1 MVKRSLVFVLGI
13 LLTLQ
18 AVQAE
23 ILIEVT
29 QGKQSAIPI
38 AVVPFAWAGSE
49 PLPEDI
55 SRIVHNDL
63 GHSGY
68 FRAMPVANMI
78 NQPTTLSQVNYTDWS
93 MQRQDYV
100 IIGRIEADPE
110 GFAIEFHVLDVHLK
124 SEVLRHRVKGKK
136 SQMRDLA
143 HYISDYIFE
152 NLTGIAGVFS
162 TKLVYVT
169 TNRERNRFN
178 LNYADADGARERLIF
193 SSREPIISPAWS
205 PDGKTI
211 AYVSFENRQGEIF
224 FQHLATG
231 KRERVVAFS
240 GSSFNSAPSFSPDG
254 KSLAFVISK
263 LGNPDIYV
271 MDIATRKVKRLTDHY
286 AIDTEPQW
294 DIDGEHLFFTSNRAG
309 GPQIYRMNVNSLAV
323 KRITFDG
330 NYNARPRVTADG
342 RKLIY
347 VKQAN
352 GRFHI
357 ASQDLASGKVNILT
371 SETELDESPSV
382 APNGSMVVY
391 AASENER
398 SILAA
403 VSVDGDVKF
412 RLPSKYGDVREPAWS
427 PIFK

>member
-1 MVKRSLVFVLGI
+1 MVKRSMVFFIG
-13 LLTLQ
+13 LLLALQ
-18 AVQAE
+18 TVQAE
-23 ILIEVT
+23 IVIEVT

-38 AVVPFAWAGSE
+38 AVVPFSLEAGES
-49 PLPEDI
+49 LPEDLTKI
-55 SRIVHNDL
+55 IHNDL
-63 GHSGY
+63 GQSGY
-68 FRAMPVANMI
+68 FRTMPTENMI
-78 NQPTTLSQVNYTDWS
+78 SQPNMPSQVNYDDWS
-93 MQRQDYV
+93 LLRQDYV
-100 IIGRIEADPE
+100 VVGNITVDPA
-110 GFAIEFHVLDVHLK
+110 GYAIEFHVLDVHLK
-124 SEVLRHRVKGKK
+124 AEVLRHRVKGKK
-136 SQMRDLA
+136 TQMRDLA

-152 NLTGIAGVFS
+152 NLTGIPGVFS

-169 TNRERNRFN
+169 TNRERNQFN

-193 SSREPIISPAWS
+193 SSKQPIISPTWS
-205 PDGKTI
+205 PDGKKI
-211 AYVSFENRQGEIF
+211 AYVSFENGQGEIF
-224 FQHLATG
+224 FQELATG

-263 LGNPDIYV
+263 LGNPDIYM
-271 MDIATRKVKRLTDHY
+271 MDIATRKVRRLTTHY

-309 GPQIYRMNVNSLAV
+309 GPQIYRMNVSSLAV
-323 KRITFDG
+323 KRVTFDG
-330 NYNARPRVTADG
+330 NYNARPRITADG

-347 VKQAN
+347 VNQTG

-357 ASQDLASGKVNILT
+357 ASQDLATGRVNVLT

-391 AASENER
+391 AASEKNR

>member
-1 MVKRSLVFVLGI
+1 MVKRSL
-13 LLTLQ
+13 LLLIGMLLSIQ
-18 AVQAE
+18 FAQAE
-23 ILIEVT
+23 IVIEVT

-38 AVVPFAWAGSE
+38 AVVPFAWSGSE
-49 PLPEDI
+49 ALPEDI
-55 SRIVHNDL
+55 SQIVHNDL
-63 GHSGY
+63 GSSGY
-68 FRAMPVANMI
+68 FRSMPVENMI
-78 NQPTTLSQVNYTDWS
+78 NQPSTLAKVNYSDWA
-93 MQRQDYV
+93 MQRQDYMV
-100 IIGRIEADPE
+100 IGNIEAVSE
-110 GFAIEFHVLDVHLK
+110 GYAIEFHVLDVHRK
-124 SEVLRHRVKGKK
+124 AEVLRHRVKGKK
-136 SQMRDLA
+136 SQLRDLA
-143 HYISDYIFE
+143 HYISDYVFE

-169 TNRERNRFN
+169 TDKDRNRFN

-193 SSREPIISPAWS
+193 TSREPIISPAWS

-211 AYVSFENRQGEIF
+211 AYVSFENGQGEIF
-224 FQHLATG
+224 FQDLASG
-231 KRERVVAFS
+231 KRERVVAFKR
-240 GSSFNSAPSFSPDG
+240 SSFNSAPSFSPDG
-254 KSLAFVISK
+254 KSIAFVVST
-263 LGNPDIYV
+263 LGNPDIHV
-271 MDIATRKVKRLTDHY
+271 MDLETRKVRRITKHY

-294 DIDGEHLFFTSNRAG
+294 DVDGEHLFFTSNRAG
-309 GPQIYRMNVNSLAV
+309 GPQIYRINVNSSAV
-323 KRITFDG
+323 KRITYDG

-347 VKQAN
+347 VNQSQ

-357 ASQDLASGKVNILT
+357 ASQDLETGKVHVLT

>member
-1 MVKRSLVFVLGI
+1 MVRRGWVFLLGV

-18 AVQAE
+18 SVQAE
-23 ILIEVT
+23 IVIEVT

-38 AVVPFAWAGSE
+38 AVVPFSWGGSE

-55 SRIVHNDL
+55 SKIIHNDL

-68 FRAMPVANMI
+68 FRAMPVVNMI
-78 NQPTTLSQVNYTDWS
+78 SQPTAVSQVNYADWS
-93 MQRQDYV
+93 MLRQDYV
-100 IIGRIEADPE
+100 IIGNIEADPE
-110 GFAIEFHVLDVHLK
+110 GYAIEFHVLDVHLK
-124 SEVLRHRVKGKK
+124 AEVLRHRVKGKK

-152 NLTGIAGVFS
+152 NLTGIVGVFS

-169 TNRERNRFN
+169 TNRERTRFN

-193 SSREPIISPAWS
+193 SSRQPIISPTWS

-211 AYVSFENRQGEIF
+211 AYVSFENGKAEIF
-224 FQHLATG
+224 FQELASG

-254 KSLAFVISK
+254 KTLAFVIST
-263 LGNPDIYV
+263 LGNPDIHM
-271 MDIATRKVKRLTDHY
+271 MDIATRKVKQLTDHY

-294 DIDGEHLFFTSNRAG
+294 DVDGEHLFFTSNRAG
-309 GPQIYRMNVNSLAV
+309 GPQIYRMNVKSLAV

-347 VKQAN
+347 VNQAN

-357 ASQDLASGKVNILT
+357 ASQDLATGKVNILT